1 VLFTTL
7 KQQFKE
13 KLKAYVMLIIG
24 IILDQKSSKY
34 FTRKTHSKVT
44 RHLCGADPLGGQGVE
59 GWPKD
64 PSREWLI
71 K

>member
-1 VLFTTL
+1 
-7 KQQFKE
+7 
-13 KLKAYVMLIIG
+13 MLIIG
-24 IILDQKSSKY
+24 IILDKKSSKY

-44 RHLCGADPLGGQGVE
+44 QHLCGDDPLGGQGL
-59 GWPKD
+59 GLWPKD